1 LNVVA
6 DVRCAFEHY
15 EQALREHNIERLN
28 DFFLPSADTV
38 RFGISE
44 QNYGIDAIRTYRR
57 ASAAVHPQRRLQ
69 HTVIL
74 ALSDE
79 IACVS
84 TEFTDPVN
92 VGVGRQSQTWV
103 RTGEGWKIAM
113 AHVSLPAPPLGMRTA
128 HGAPDPTATQGE
140 LRPGKL

>member
-1 LNVVA
+1 LTVLA
-6 DVRCAFEHY
+6 DVRRAFECY
-15 EQALREHNIERLN
+15 EQALREHDIERLN

-44 QNYGIDAIRTYRR
+44 ENYGIDAIRTYRR

-74 ALSDE
+74 ALSDQV
-79 IACVS
+79 ACVS
-84 TEFTDPVN
+84 TEFTDPVT

-113 AHVSLPAPPLGMRTA
+113 AHVSLPAPPLGMSTPR
-128 HGAPDPTATQGE
+128 GASDPTATRG
-140 LRPGKL
+140 